1 MSRDVYEKI
10 INLGKRRGI
19 IFPAFEIYGGV
30 SGFFDYGPIGTVLKR
45 NIEEKW
51 RKLFVYN
58 EGMVEIESTLIM
70 PSQVYNASG
79 HLAHFTDIMT
89 KCSKCTNILRT
100 DKLLTDIGIENA
112 ERLKTDELDRLI
124 EKNDVRC
131 PKCNGQLTKSEP
143 FNLMFQVEIGT
154 HSGSMNGFCRP
165 EAAQGQFLAFKRIY
179 LSERERLPLGIAQIG
194 RCARNEIAPRKGP
207 IRLREFTIIDFEIFV
222 DPDNLSYPKIKYV
235 EHEKLRLLVAQE
247 QLAQSSKIMEI
258 TVKEALEK
266 GIIKNQIL
274 GYFMVLASKFL
285 NDLGIPENK
294 QRFREA
300 LPDERA
306 HYSQQTFDQEVWLQ
320 RWGWTEVSGHAYRT
334 DYDLRNHMT
343 CSGVDLRVYKAFD
356 KPKKV
361 AKNVLKP
368 KMDVIEK
375 DYGALNAQIIANLL
389 SKSDHKVIC
398 RELNEK
404 GFYELMGQHL
414 IKLESKHIDI
424 IVEEMVESG
433 RKFIPHVVEPSFG
446 VDRILYAVL
455 EYAYLEKKKRVIL
468 ELPLQLAPVQIYI
481 LPLVTKNGLPEKARE
496 IFKMLLDESL
506 TVIYDESDS
515 IGRRYARADEIGVP
529 ICITIDYLTLEDD
542 TVTLRDIKS
551 WQQVRINSRDLPNL
565 LRKYFKN
572 KLRFDQ
578 LGKPL

>member
-30 SGFFDYGPIGTVLKR
+30 SGFFDYGPIGTILKR

-51 RKLFVYN
+51 RKLFVHH

-70 PSQVYNASG
+70 PFQVYEASG

-112 ERLKTDELDRLI
+112 EMLKTDELDRLI

-131 PKCNGQLTKSEP
+131 PKCNSQLTKSEP

-154 HSGSMNGFCRP
+154 HSGSMIGFCRP

-222 DPDNLSYPKIKYV
+222 DPDNLSYPKIKSV

-258 TVKEALEK
+258 IVKEAIEK

-389 SKSDHKVIC
+389 SKSDHNVIY

-414 IKLESKHIDI
+414 IKLESKHVDI
-424 IVEEMVESG
+424 IVEEVVESG

-496 IFKMLLDESL
+496 IFKTLLDESL

-515 IGRRYARADEIGVP
+515 IGRRYVRADEIGVP

-551 WQQVRINSRDLPNL
+551 WQQVRSNSRDLPSL

-572 KLRFDQ
+572 KLQFDQ

>member
-30 SGFFDYGPIGTVLKR
+30 SGFFDYGPIGTILKR

-70 PSQVYNASG
+70 PSQVYEASG

-112 ERLKTDELDRLI
+112 EMLKTDELDRLI

-131 PKCNGQLTKSEP
+131 PKCNSQLTKSEP

-154 HSGSMNGFCRP
+154 HSGSMIGFCRP

-389 SKSDHKVIC
+389 SKSDHNVIC

-414 IKLESKHIDI
+414 IKLESKHVDI
-424 IVEEMVESG
+424 IVEEVVESG

-468 ELPLQLAPVQIYI
+468 ELPLQLAPVQIFI

-496 IFKMLLDESL
+496 IFKTLLDESL

-551 WQQVRINSRDLPNL
+551 WQQVRSNSRDLPSL

-572 KLRFDQ
+572 KLQFDQ